1 MLLSRQLEL
10 TLDPPTIERPP
21 RDGRAA
27 VALSWPRGRDYDR
40 ETIARELLRP
50 WDAAEIANK
59 ICVEWN
65 TRLRT
70 CAGRANSARSLISL
84 NPRLQEHGAA
94 EIDRTFRHELA
105 HLLAQFRAGRRRIP
119 PHGSLWRQACC
130 DLGIADERRCHTLP
144 FPVQRHRRRYPYKCP
159 KCGQDFPRVRRI
171 RRVTACLACCRKHNG
186 GKFDTRFRL
195 QLLTS

>member
-1 MLLSRQLEL
+1 MLLSKQLEL
-10 TLDPPTIERPP
+10 TLDPQKIEPARRDGFATVAPSRPP
-21 RDGRAA
+21 R
-27 VALSWPRGRDYDR
+27 RDHDR
-40 ETIARELLRP
+40 EATARKLLRQ
-50 WDAAEIANK
+50 WDAAALADQIR
-59 ICVEWN
+59 VEWN
-65 TRLRT
+65 ARLRT

-144 FPVQRHRRRYPYKCP
+144 FPVQRRRRRYQYQCP
-159 KCGQDFPRVRRI
+159 NCGRDFPRVRRI
-171 RRVTACLACCRKHNG
+171 RRVTACLACCRKHNR
-186 GKFDTRFRL
+186 GKFDARFRL
-195 QLLTS
+195 QLTAR